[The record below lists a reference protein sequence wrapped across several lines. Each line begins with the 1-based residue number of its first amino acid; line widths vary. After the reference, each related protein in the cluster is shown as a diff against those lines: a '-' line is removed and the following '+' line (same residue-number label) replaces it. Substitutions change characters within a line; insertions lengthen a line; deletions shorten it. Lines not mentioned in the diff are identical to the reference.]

1 MKVEAL
7 VLASHKESESPC
19 IVGYTG
25 SKFRS
30 YWIKSRALKS
40 EKSVFYCRL
49 FCSISSMQHIK
60 LHKFKTT
67 IAFN

>member
-40 EKSVFYCRL
+40 EKSVF
-49 FCSISSMQHIK
+49 
-60 LHKFKTT
+60 
-67 IAFN
+67 